1 MQTHE
6 AANTLSVPS
15 EARRSRASSFPAL
28 LLFGP
33 TGTSVAARRA
43 RGSNAFP
50 NGPCIPK
57 PGTEIDDPSSRRQ
70 ISEKVKSVTKNALF
84 PHTLKRV
91 QSKKI
96 NAD

>member
-1 MQTHE
+1 MQTHQ

-50 NGPCIPK
+50 DGPCIPK
-57 PGTEIDDPSSRRQ
+57 PGTEIDDQSSKVANLKESQ
-70 ISEKVKSVTKNALF
+70 KYDKSSPCQVKESTKPISKDKS
-84 PHTLKRV
+84 
-91 QSKKI
+91 
-96 NAD
+96 

>member
-1 MQTHE
+1 MQTHR
-6 AANTLSVPS
+6 AANTLSVLS

-57 PGTEIDDPSSRRQ
+57 PIIKFTINHPDWQ
-70 ISEKVKSVTKNALF
+70 ISEKDKKFAVPTQVEESTKTISKDKS
-84 PHTLKRV
+84 
-91 QSKKI
+91 
-96 NAD
+96 